1 MIVFSGT
8 FLGYSSLRMAAQ
20 TPENVLIVTIE
31 ANPESAKIAQRIHEH
46 AGVAHRI
53 RIVIDRS
60 DKAIPRLSKLFHID
74 SFDLIF
80 IDHYQNAYL
89 PDLKLLEQVGLINRG
104 TVIVADNVIT
114 PGAPD
119 YLKYIRN
126 SPNYTSQ
133 LHMSK
138 LEYSNDIPDGVEVSV
153 RLR

>member
-1 MIVFSGT
+1 MILFSGT

-20 TPENVLIVTIE
+20 TTENVLIVTIE
-31 ANPESAKIAQRIHEH
+31 SNPESAKIARRIHEH

-53 RIVIDRS
+53 RIVIDTS
-60 DKAIPRLSKLFHID
+60 DRAIPHLTKNVH

-80 IDHYQNAYL
+80 IDHYSDAYL
-89 PDLKLLEQVGLINRG
+89 RDLKLLEQVGLIKRG

-126 SPNYTSQ
+126 SPHYSSQ
-133 LHMSK
+133 LHKSK
-138 LEYSNDIPDGVEVSV
+138 LEYSNDVPDGVEVSV
-153 RLR
+153 RL

>member
-1 MIVFSGT
+1 MILFSGT

-20 TPENVLIVTIE
+20 TAENVLIVTIE
-31 ANPESAKIAQRIHEH
+31 SNPESAKIAQRIHEH

-53 RIVIDRS
+53 RIVIDAS
-60 DKAIPRLSKLFHID
+60 DKAIPELSKLFNID

-80 IDHYQNAYL
+80 IDHHKNAYL
-89 PDLKLLEQVGLINRG
+89 RDLKLLEQVDLIKSG
-104 TVIVADNVIT
+104 TVIVADNVIV

-133 LHMSK
+133 LHKSK
-138 LEYSNDIPDGVEVSV
+138 VEYSNYIPDGVEVSV
-153 RLR
+153 RL